1 MDMPSL
7 KAFLSVAKLASF
19 SAAAEAL
26 HLTQPA
32 VSKRISQLEQQLGV
46 KLFDR
51 VGRKVLLTESGTAL
65 YPRAQQL
72 LLDMED
78 TRRCISSL
86 ANNIAGSLN
95 IGTSHHIGLHHLPPI
110 LRHFSSNYPEVKLN
124 IRFVD
129 SERAYEDVLNGELEL
144 GIVTLPPQFHQEV
157 SWQVLWP
164 DPLCFVVGRDHELA
178 HAKRVTL
185 KKLTSFP
192 AILPSQSTFTRRIAE
207 SLFNRHQL
215 KVDAS
220 ISTNYLETI
229 KMMVSVG
236 LGWSILPETMVDDS
250 ITIVPIKGAKLQR
263 NLGCVYHP
271 KRSLSNAAQAM
282 LEELTKSSL

>member
-78 TRRCISSL
+78 TRRCISSSCR
-86 ANNIAGSLN
+86 NNASASAFRPCSMRLIAK
-95 IGTSHHIGLHHLPPI
+95 LPI
-110 LRHFSSNYPEVKLN
+110 DSS
-124 IRFVD
+124 
-129 SERAYEDVLNGELEL
+129 
-144 GIVTLPPQFHQEV
+144 V
-157 SWQVLWP
+157 SGCSSP
-164 DPLCFVVGRDHELA
+164 R
-178 HAKRVTL
+178 
-185 KKLTSFP
+185 
-192 AILPSQSTFTRRIAE
+192 TRRRI
-207 SLFNRHQL
+207 
-215 KVDAS
+215 
-220 ISTNYLETI
+220 
-229 KMMVSVG
+229 
-236 LGWSILPETMVDDS
+236 
-250 ITIVPIKGAKLQR
+250 
-263 NLGCVYHP
+263 
-271 KRSLSNAAQAM
+271 SNAFRCIFSASA
-282 LEELTKSSL
+282 